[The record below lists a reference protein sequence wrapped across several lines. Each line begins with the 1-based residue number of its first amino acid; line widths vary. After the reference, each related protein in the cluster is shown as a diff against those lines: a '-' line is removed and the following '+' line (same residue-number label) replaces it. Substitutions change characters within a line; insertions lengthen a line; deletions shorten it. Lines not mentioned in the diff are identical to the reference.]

1 MQYFETSPILMRY
14 AFLVSCERI
23 SSEEKI
29 STKDRSN
36 TFFKD
41 IHTA

>member
-1 MQYFETSPILMRY
+1 MRY

-23 SSEEKI
+23 SSEERLVLK
-29 STKDRSN
+29 KDQ
-36 TFFKD
+36 TLFLKD